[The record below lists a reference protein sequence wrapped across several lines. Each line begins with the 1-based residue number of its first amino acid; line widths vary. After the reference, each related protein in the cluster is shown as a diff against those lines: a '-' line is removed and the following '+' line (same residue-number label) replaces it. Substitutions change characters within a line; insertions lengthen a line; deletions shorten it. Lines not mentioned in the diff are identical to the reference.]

1 MDDKAL
7 QELIDEIENDEKQLI
22 HAPSYLKTQILEA
35 VEETALRRRKRKL
48 LLYSLEVGAMTA
60 AAIAILIFSP
70 FGTGS
75 GRLDSD
81 GMADDR
87 ARTAAAI
94 TETAS
99 DITRKVVTFGSVM
112 MPDRDDIPSA
122 HVYDGSDD
130 QF

>member
-7 QELIDEIENDEKQLI
+7 QELINEIENDEKQLI

-35 VEETALRRRKRKL
+35 VEETALPKRKRKL

-60 AAIAILIFSP
+60 AAIALLLFSP

-75 GRLDSD
+75 GRLDTD
-81 GMADDR
+81 GKADDR
-87 ARTAAAI
+87 AQTVAAI
-94 TETAS
+94 TEKAS

-112 MPDRDDIPSA
+112 MPDRDNLP
-122 HVYDGSDD
+122 VPYDYDDADD